1 MSKQNKIVRE
11 ELEKIYG
18 HICMLHEGLNIKGYS
33 KSKIKYTGK
42 AIERQLTFHH
52 IKPRSKGGATCVENG
67 AVLCRGCHDYLELTT
82 PENREKLNDLLKRY
96 KKIRVEQTDEIE
108 TDFEIDLIEIEPTER
123 DLTVKKYGRY
133 NRAKVKRE
141 TRKAKEEYQRDDCD
155 P

>member
-18 HICMLHEGLNIKGYS
+18 HICMLHDGLNIKGYS

-42 AIERQLTFHH
+42 AIERQLTLHH
-52 IKPRSKGGATCVENG
+52 IKPKSKGGATSVENG

-108 TDFEIDLIEIEPTER
+108 TDFEIDIIEIEPTER
-123 DLTVKKYGRY
+123 DLTVKKLR
-133 NRAKVKRE
+133 KIQQSKSQKRNKKSKGGIPK
-141 TRKAKEEYQRDDCD
+141 R
-155 P
+155 